1 LEVVFIARKWYYK
14 YRFQMFNSGEVMSDE
29 IQPVESPDQ
38 GMHNINIE
46 DEMSSSYIDYS
57 MSVII
62 GRALPDARDG
72 LKPVH
77 RRVLYA
83 MNELSNSWNKP
94 YKKSAR
100 VVGDV
105 IGKYHPHGDTAV
117 YDTIVRMAQDFSMRY
132 PLVDGQGNFGSID
145 GDPPAAMR
153 YTEVRMDRMA
163 EEMLEDLDKDTVDF
177 QPNYNEEFMEP
188 TVLPS
193 RLPNLLLNGSVGIA
207 VGMATNMPP
216 HNLGELVDGI
226 SHYVDNPDC
235 SIDDLMRFI
244 KGPDFP
250 TGATICGT
258 RSIEAMY
265 KLGRGQMIVRGK
277 AEIVE
282 YKNKEAIIITEIPYT
297 VNKASMIEKM
307 AELVNEKAIDGIS
320 DIRDESSSDGIRVVI
335 ELKRGALGQVVLN
348 NLYKHTQLQMTFG
361 AIMLAIDQGRPKVM
375 NLKELIRCYVD
386 HRFEVITRR
395 TQFELAKALARKHI
409 LEGLLIALDHLDDV
423 VAVIRG
429 SKNREEA
436 KVHLIAKF
444 GFSEKQ
450 VDAILEMRLYQLT
463 GLEREKVE
471 NEFKELC
478 ERITYFR
485 SLLEDPAKIYGLI
498 KQDLVDLKTKY
509 VTSSKRSDVRR
520 TDIVPMESEVNIK
533 DLIADEP
540 CVITLSQR
548 GYVKR
553 VPLTTYR
560 EQRRGGKGITGAA
573 IKDEDFINTVFVAE
587 THDTLLLFTSQGRV
601 FKKEAY
607 EIPEAPRTSFGKPIV
622 NLLELRAGESVVAL
636 LPIRSFE
643 TGEDVFFA
651 TENGVIKRTALAE
664 FRNVNRRGIIAIK
677 FKDVQDDDDGAAA
690 PETADA
696 GEQDDAAEQT
706 ENDRLIQVRLVR
718 ETDHILLITAN
729 GKAIRFPVSF
739 KKTDADGTER
749 ETSVRSMG
757 RASAGVRGIRLA
769 AGDVV
774 RSFDIV
780 NDAETLLVATE
791 NGYGYRA
798 EFNAFTPHHRGGGG
812 MIAIKDG
819 DGRNGKVVSA
829 HAVHD
834 GQSVIYI
841 TSEGMMVRSPV
852 DQIPVNGRGSK
863 GRRLIRLGDGAT
875 LVSISVAD
883 PEDDENAVSAPEAA
897 PSEAASATEPEVAS
911 ESEPAEKPE

>member
-1 LEVVFIARKWYYK
+1 
-14 YRFQMFNSGEVMSDE
+14 MSDE
-29 IQPVESPDQ
+29 NEPVEAEEQ
-38 GMHNINIE
+38 GLSNINIE

-77 RRVLYA
+77 RRVLFA
-83 MNELSNSWNKP
+83 MNELSNAWNKP

-105 IGKYHPHGDTAV
+105 IGKYHPHGDQAV

-153 YTEVRMDRMA
+153 YTEVRMDKLA
-163 EEMLEDLDKDTVDF
+163 EEMLDDLEKETVDF
-177 QPNYNEEFMEP
+177 KPNYNEEFLEP
-188 TVLPS
+188 TVLPA
-193 RLPNLLLNGSVGIA
+193 RLPNLLLNGSTGIA
-207 VGMATNMPP
+207 VGMATNIPP

-226 SHYVDNPDC
+226 THYVDNPDC
-235 SIDDLMRFI
+235 TIDDLMQFV

-258 RSIEAMY
+258 RQIESMY
-265 KLGRGQMIVRGK
+265 KLGRGQMVVRGK
-277 AEIVE
+277 AEVVE
-282 YKNKEAIIITEIPYT
+282 YKNREAIIITEIPYT

-307 AELVNEKAIDGIS
+307 ADLVNEKVIEGIS
-320 DIRDESSSDGIRVVI
+320 DIRDESSSDGIRVVV
-335 ELKRGALGQVVLN
+335 ELKRGAIGQVVLN
-348 NLYKHTQLQMTFG
+348 NLYKHTQLQTTFG

-375 NLKELIRCYVD
+375 NLKELFRAYVD

-395 TQFELAKALARKHI
+395 TKFELAKAEARKHI

-423 VAVIRG
+423 VAIIRS

-436 KVHLIAKF
+436 KLRLIERF
-444 GFSEKQ
+444 GFSDKQ

-471 NEFKELC
+471 AEFKELC
-478 ERITYFR
+478 ERIAYLQ
-485 SLLEDPAKIYGLI
+485 SLLADPAKIYGLI
-498 KQDLVDLKTKY
+498 KQDLADIKAKFVTATKRAD
-509 VTSSKRSDVRR
+509 SRR
-520 TDIVPMESEVNIK
+520 TEIVPMEGEVNIK
-533 DLIADEP
+533 DLIADEA

-553 VPLTTYR
+553 VPLATYR
-560 EQRRGGKGITGAA
+560 EQRRGGRGITGAVV
-573 IKDEDFINTVFVAE
+573 KDEDFIDTVFVAE

-601 FKKEAY
+601 FKKDAY

-622 NLLELRAGESVVAL
+622 NLLELREGESVVAL

-651 TENGVIKRTALAE
+651 TENGIIKRTALAE
-664 FRNVNRRGIIAIK
+664 FSNVNRKGIIAIK
-677 FKDVQDDDDGAAA
+677 FKDLQGDEDEGDAPEKAGAAE
-690 PETADA
+690 P
-696 GEQDDAAEQT
+696 DDAAEQT
-706 ENDRLIQVRLVR
+706 ANDRLIQVRLVR
-718 ETDHILLITAN
+718 ETDHILLVTAN
-729 GKAIRFPVSF
+729 GKAIRFPVSL
-739 KKTDADGTER
+739 KKTDADGVER
-749 ETSVRSMG
+749 ETSVRRMG

-769 AGDVV
+769 SGDAV

-780 NDAETLLVATE
+780 NDEETLLIATE
-791 NGYGYRA
+791 NGYGKRT
-798 EFNAFTPHHRGGGG
+798 EFKEFTPHHRGGGG
-812 MIAIKDG
+812 MIAIKDDD
-819 DGRNGKVVSA
+819 DGRNGPVVAA

-834 GQSVIYI
+834 GQSMISI
-841 TSEGMMVRSPV
+841 TSNGMMVRSPV
-852 DQIPVNGRGSK
+852 NQIRVIGRAAKGVRLVNLAG
-863 GRRLIRLGDGAT
+863 GAK
-875 LVSISVAD
+875 LVSFSIAD
-883 PEDDENAVSAPEAA
+883 AEEEEAVSAAAPAAETAQAQPAPEAEAA
-897 PSEAASATEPEVAS
+897 PEAKTD
-911 ESEPAEKPE
+911 AE

>member
-1 LEVVFIARKWYYK
+1 
-14 YRFQMFNSGEVMSDE
+14 MSDE
-29 IQPVESPDQ
+29 IQPVDSDDQ
-38 GMHNINIE
+38 GLRNINIE

-77 RRVLYA
+77 RRVLFA
-83 MNELSNSWNKP
+83 MNELSNAWNKP

-163 EEMLEDLDKDTVDF
+163 EEMLDDLEKDTVDF
-177 QPNYNEEFMEP
+177 KPNYNEEFMEP
-188 TVLPS
+188 SVLPA

-207 VGMATNMPP
+207 VGMATNVPP

-226 SHYVDNPDC
+226 THYVENPEC
-235 SIDDLMRFI
+235 SIDDLMKFI

-250 TGATICGT
+250 TGATICGM
-258 RSIEAMY
+258 RGIEAMY
-265 KLGRGQMIVRGK
+265 KLGHGSILIRGK
-277 AEIVE
+277 AEIVG

-307 AELVNEKAIDGIS
+307 AELVNEKIIEGIS
-320 DIRDESSSDGIRVVI
+320 DIRDESSSDGIRVVV
-335 ELKRGALGQVVLN
+335 ELKRGAMGQVVLN
-348 NLYKHTQLQMTFG
+348 NLYKHTQLQTTFG
-361 AIMLAIDQGRPKVM
+361 ANMLAIDQNRPKVM

-395 TQFELAKALARKHI
+395 TKFELAKAEARKHI

-423 VAVIRG
+423 VAIIRS
-429 SKNREEA
+429 SKNRDEA
-436 KVHLIAKF
+436 KVRLIERFA
-444 GFSEKQ
+444 FSEKQ

-471 NEFKELC
+471 AEFNELC
-478 ERITYFR
+478 ERIAYFM
-485 SLLEDPAKIYGLI
+485 SLLADPVKIYGVI
-498 KQDLVDLKTKY
+498 KQDLIDLKTKH
-509 VTSSKRSDVRR
+509 VASSKRADVRR
-520 TDIVPMESEVNIK
+520 TDIVPMEGEVNIK

-540 CVITLSQR
+540 CVITLSRR

-553 VPLTTYR
+553 VPLATYR

-573 IKDEDFINTVFVAE
+573 VKDEDFIDTVFVAE

-601 FKKEAY
+601 FKKDAY

-622 NLLELRAGESVVAL
+622 NLLELREGETVVAL

-664 FRNVNRRGIIAIK
+664 FRNVNRKGIIAIK
-677 FKDVQDDDDGAAA
+677 FKDVQGDEDD
-690 PETADA
+690 ADA
-696 GEQDDAAEQT
+696 SDKADAAEQEDAAEQT
-706 ENDRLIQVRLVR
+706 ANDRLIQVRLVR
-718 ETDHILLITAN
+718 ETDHILLVTAN

-739 KKTDADGTER
+739 KKTDADGNER
-749 ETSVRSMG
+749 EASVRSMG

-769 AGDVV
+769 AGDAV

-780 NDAETLLVATE
+780 NDAETLLIATE
-791 NGYGYRA
+791 NGYGKRT
-798 EFNAFTPHHRGGGG
+798 EFKDFTLHHRGGGG
-812 MIAIKDG
+812 MIAIKDD
-819 DGRNGKVVSA
+819 DGRNGPVVAA
-829 HAVHD
+829 HAVRD
-834 GQSVIYI
+834 DQSMISI
-841 TSEGMMVRSPV
+841 TSNGMMVRSPV
-852 DQIPVNGRGSK
+852 NQIRVIGRAAKGVRLVNLDDS
-863 GRRLIRLGDGAT
+863 AT
-875 LVSISVAD
+875 LVSVSVAD
-883 PEDDENAVSAPEAA
+883 AEEEETDMPVAETAPSDAVSSDEADMAQNPE
-897 PSEAASATEPEVAS
+897 S
-911 ESEPAEKPE
+911 